1 MDQDPYDEREI
12 TPRIGTFLFVL
23 GIFLFIL
30 FMASDFADQPDFD
43 LLVISLIL
51 LVVGI
56 AFRRRAKAPPS
67 SGRFNWI
74 RKLREE
80 AKKRKEEKENK
91 KLKDNDKIDISF

>member
-1 MDQDPYDEREI
+1 MDQDPYDKREI
-12 TPRIGTFLFVL
+12 TPRIGTFFLIL
-23 GIFLFIL
+23 GIFLFIF

-56 AFRRRAKAPPS
+56 AFRRRAKAPAS
-67 SGRFNWI
+67 SGRFDWI
-74 RKLREE
+74 RKLSED
-80 AKKRKEEKENK
+80 AKKRKEEQEKN